1 MTRKVRADAVGALA
15 GLLFDGMTVMAGGLG
30 QSGVPETLIA
40 AIRASG
46 VTGLT
51 VVSNN
56 CGLDGYGLG
65 LLLEAGQ
72 IRKMVMSYVGE
83 NRLFQQ
89 RYLAGE
95 LELELCPQ
103 GTLAERIRAGAAGV
117 PAFFTRTG
125 VGTPVAEGK
134 AIRVFDGAAHVLERG
149 LTADLAVVKAWRGDD
164 AGNLVYR
171 GLAQNFNPL
180 MAAAG
185 GVTVAEVEELVEVG
199 ALDPDQIHTPGIYVD
214 RLVCGAVPE
223 ARPAEA
229 AAPARARS
237 GGAAPRAG
245 WTRDEMAA
253 RAAAELHDGCS
264 ANLGVGI
271 PTLVAAHVP
280 AGMAVTLQTANTLHR
295 VGLAGAG
302 EPTATAFCDSASGFA
317 MIRGGRVDLAILG
330 ALQVAANG
338 DLANWMAPGQ
348 SVKGMGGAMDLVAGV
363 RRVVVLME
371 QGERSGAP
379 KLVQACTLPLTGAG
393 VVDRLITDLGVFD
406 LDRGRRPLTLVD
418 LAPGVTVE
426 EVRAKTGA
434 AVEVGL
440 STD

>member
-1 MTRKVRADAVGALA
+1 MRKFQADAVEALA

-40 AIRASG
+40 AIRQSG
-46 VTGLT
+46 VKGLT
-51 VVSNN
+51 LVSNN
-56 CGLDGYGLG
+56 GGLDGFGLG
-65 LLLEAGQ
+65 HLLAGGQ
-72 IRKMVMSYVGE
+72 IAKLVMSFVGE
-83 NRLFQQ
+83 NRLLQALYQ
-89 RYLAGE
+89 SGAV
-95 LELELCPQ
+95 ELELCPQ

-134 AIRVFDGAAHVLERG
+134 EVRAFDGERYVLERG
-149 LTADLAVVKAWRGDD
+149 LTADLALVKAWKGDG

-171 GLAQNFNPL
+171 RLAQNFNPL

-185 GVTVAEVEELVEVG
+185 RTTVAEVDELVAVG
-199 ALDPDQIHTPGIYVD
+199 ALGPDQIHTPGIYVN
-214 RLVCGAVPE
+214 RLLLSTVSE
-223 ARPAEA
+223 ARPTEPSAQPRA
-229 AAPARARS
+229 AAGGGGRRS
-237 GGAAPRAG
+237 G
-245 WTRDEMAA
+245 WTREQMAA
-253 RAAAELHDGCS
+253 RAAAELREGFYV
-264 ANLGVGI
+264 NLGVGI
-271 PTLVAAHVP
+271 PTLVAGHVP
-280 AGMAVTLQTANTLHR
+280 AGMAVTLQSANTLQR
-295 VGLAGAG
+295 LGPAAG
-302 EPTATAFCDSASGFA
+302 EEPPGAAFFDSASGFA

-371 QGERSGAP
+371 QVERSGAP
-379 KLVQACTLPLTGAG
+379 KLVEACTMPLTGAG

-406 LDRGRRPLTLVD
+406 LDRGRRPLTLVE

-426 EVRAKTGA
+426 EVRAKTGPA
-434 AVEVGL
+434 FETALSVG
-440 STD
+440 